1 MRTNLVTG
9 REESGE
15 NLCVTLFRSGL
26 AASVCDACVV
36 ACAAVLVPG
45 GGELVQV
52 VGLLDWCSVA
62 AAVYSMS
69 TRESSSCTVHL

>member
-1 MRTNLVTG
+1 MTTNLVTG
-9 REESGE
+9 REESVE
-15 NLCVTLFRSGL
+15 NLCVTLFT
-26 AASVCDACVV
+26 SVCDACVV
-36 ACAAVLVPG
+36 ACAAALVPG

-62 AAVYSMS
+62 ATAVYSMS

>member
-1 MRTNLVTG
+1 MTTNLVTG

-15 NLCVTLFRSGL
+15 NLCVTLFT
-26 AASVCDACVV
+26 SVCDACVV
-36 ACAAVLVPG
+36 ACAAALVPG

-62 AAVYSMS
+62 AAAAVYSMS

>member
-36 ACAAVLVPG
+36 ACAAVLC
-45 GGELVQV
+45 QV
-52 VGLLDWCSVA
+52 AVNWCK
-62 AAVYSMS
+62 
-69 TRESSSCTVHL
+69 